1 MTSVDHI
8 QLRPLAGDDHD
19 HITWALYAA
28 IGWDREGQLP
38 PHDIVLSHPDV
49 TRYHEGWGR
58 SGDIGMVAEADGVF
72 AGIAFCRLFT
82 AADHGYGYVDDAT
95 PELAVAVEEDWRGR
109 GVGTLLLNGLA
120 TEVRRAGFGALS
132 LSVDPANPARRLYE
146 RLGYREVAVD
156 EPGVRMLLEL
166 REASRE

>member
-1 MTSVDHI
+1 MTSVDQI
-8 QLRPLAGDDHD
+8 QLRPLAGDEHG
-19 HITWALYAA
+19 HITWGLYAA
-28 IGWDREGQLP
+28 IGWDPQRRLP
-38 PHDIVLSHPDV
+38 PFEVALSRRDLA
-49 TRYHEGWGR
+49 RYHEGWGR
-58 SGDIGMVAEADGVF
+58 SGDIGVVAEGDGVF

-109 GVGTLLLNGLA
+109 GVGTSLLSGLA
-120 TEVRRAGFGALS
+120 TEVRRVGFGSLS
-132 LSVDPANPARRLYE
+132 LSVAPANSARRLYE

-156 EPGVRMLLEL
+156 EQGVRMFLDL